1 MANNIESTVLSS
13 RVRLARNLADYPFP
27 SALKSTAQAKEIIR
41 SGIPFDGVVCGED
54 TTAIGVMKGLKKQ
67 GYRVPEDVAVTGCNN
82 SPEAQLCEPELTTLD
97 NKPELLGGMCARL
110 LRDTI
115 EKKASAVSVAI
126 QPELVVRQST

>member
-1 MANNIESTVLSS
+1 
-13 RVRLARNLADYPFP
+13 
-27 SALKSTAQAKEIIR
+27 
-41 SGIPFDGVVCGED
+41 
-54 TTAIGVMKGLKKQ
+54 MKGLKKQ

-97 NKPELLGGMCARL
+97 NKPELLGGMCAQL

-115 EKKASAVSVAI
+115 EKQGSAVSVAI